1 MNREYKEKMSR
12 KIEDNFSN
20 LEMRIME
27 DIVRRIKKYGK
38 ITSTADWQINR
49 LVALGNSSEDI
60 ERMLK
65 KTLDASYPEMF
76 ELYDQVIDWEYVRN
90 RDIYEQINAQ
100 FIPYEE
106 NYQLQQITE
115 GLIRQTMGELE
126 NITQSLG
133 FYIDYGNGKRVMT
146 PLSQVYQGYLDSA
159 MMDIASGA
167 FDYNSV
173 LRRVVTQL
181 INSGLRTI
189 DYASGYSHRVNV
201 AARMAVMTG
210 ISQLTGKISDM
221 NAEKLG
227 TEYFEVAWHSG
238 ARPSHSEWQGRVW
251 SKQQLYDVCGLG
263 TVTGILGANCY
274 HEYYPFFPGI
284 SERNWTD
291 EWLEAKDREENTPK
305 EWNGEGYTVYE
316 AKQKQRRME
325 AAMRAQREKVELLKN
340 GNADTDEVM
349 LARCKYQAQLDE
361 YARFSKKMGLKQ
373 ERERIYLDM
382 KGRTA
387 PKGKSVM
394 KQ

>member
-1 MNREYKEKMSR
+1 M
-12 KIEDNFSN
+12 
-20 LEMRIME
+20 
-27 DIVRRIKKYGK
+27 
-38 ITSTADWQINR
+38 
-49 LVALGNSSEDI
+49 
-60 ERMLK
+60 
-65 KTLDASYPEMF
+65 
-76 ELYDQVIDWEYVRN
+76 
-90 RDIYEQINAQ
+90 
-100 FIPYEE
+100 
-106 NYQLQQITE
+106 
-115 GLIRQTMGELE
+115 
-126 NITQSLG
+126 
-133 FYIDYGNGKRVMT
+133 
-146 PLSQVYQGYLDSA
+146 
-159 MMDIASGA
+159 
-167 FDYNSV
+167 
-173 LRRVVTQL
+173 
-181 INSGLRTI
+181 
-189 DYASGYSHRVNV
+189 
-201 AARMAVMTG
+201 
-210 ISQLTGKISDM
+210 
-221 NAEKLG
+221 
-227 TEYFEVAWHSG
+227 
-238 ARPSHSEWQGRVW
+238 
-251 SKQQLYDVCGLG
+251 
-263 TVTGILGANCY
+263 TGILGANCY